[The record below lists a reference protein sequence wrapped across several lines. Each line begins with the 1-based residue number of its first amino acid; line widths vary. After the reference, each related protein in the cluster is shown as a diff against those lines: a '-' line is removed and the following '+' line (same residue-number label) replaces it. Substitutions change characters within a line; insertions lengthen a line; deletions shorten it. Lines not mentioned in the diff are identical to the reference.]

1 MIDKLG
7 DAGSGRA
14 AVEVQAVNF
23 NNAVDAWRK
32 ASTEKKGEFAA
43 AVLSNLGEVEAWC
56 TAKETPSPLQPS
68 DGLILALQGTDEC
81 PPMAI
86 SRHSERCLRES
97 PLPPKADL
105 RAVIFG

>member
-32 ASTEKKGEFAA
+32 ASIERKGEFAA
-43 AVLSNLGEVEAWC
+43 AVLSNLGEVGGTLEDRIGQVEADAVRAN
-56 TAKETPSPLQPS
+56 AKAYLSS
-68 DGLILALQGTDEC
+68 
-81 PPMAI
+81 
-86 SRHSERCLRES
+86 
-97 PLPPKADL
+97 
-105 RAVIFG
+105 